1 MGFVANRRKGAW
13 IQGARREGD
22 AGILDDMSSRPIRR
36 NAVDMRLCADAV
48 ESHEI
53 SGLIYQAN
61 SQFVRFFAV
70 FRESFF
76 CIFHPLHRIAHAEY
90 IF

>member
-1 MGFVANRRKGAW
+1 MIVLPYQPGYFMGFVANQRKGAW

-53 SGLIYQAN
+53 SGLAQK
-61 SQFVRFFAV
+61 S
-70 FRESFF
+70 
-76 CIFHPLHRIAHAEY
+76 
-90 IF
+90 